1 MSVYSDWLKITG
13 THVCVYT
20 QTGRKLTVTHTSVSV
35 YWKENQGSVSGQITG
50 IFTSILTF
58 FQ

>member
-1 MSVYSDWLKITG
+1 M
-13 THVCVYT
+13 CVYT

-50 IFTSILTF
+50 IFASILTF